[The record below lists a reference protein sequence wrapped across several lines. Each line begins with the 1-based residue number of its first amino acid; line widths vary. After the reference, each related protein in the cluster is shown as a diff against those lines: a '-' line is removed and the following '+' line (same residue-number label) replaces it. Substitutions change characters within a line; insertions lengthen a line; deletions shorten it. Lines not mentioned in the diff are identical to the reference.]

1 MSWLLSTEKQTNKNE
16 TKRTAVPELFHTGNV
31 PDGIFFIPDIAVLCG
46 FVSTVSAPSTHTQ
59 QETGTQTPAFP
70 SFLSYTTDTALF
82 SPVSFQRRTSCALP
96 PVPPDSCSFCVGRRP
111 PYSTQWIL
119 DSIPYETAL
128 GITCGEIEVNFLA
141 ELHQGDRVR
150 IEQGETSEGTTFV
163 IRRMEDDRPAF
174 LSRYC
179 PL

>member
-111 PYSTQWIL
+111 PYSTEEKRRR
-119 DSIPYETAL
+119 IPVPSKSESWT
-128 GITCGEIEVNFLA
+128 EIFLFKLKYPHRA
-141 ELHQGDRVR
+141 
-150 IEQGETSEGTTFV
+150 
-163 IRRMEDDRPAF
+163 RPF
-174 LSRYC
+174 HRPLSA
-179 PL
+179 